1 MTLAQKLQTTLALL
15 STLVVAAGSLCVFG
29 FDAGNLGIG
38 ATYRQPTRVQ
48 RKPIQGQVSKTG
60 TLVPMMDTYSGGA
73 RDANLDSGVY
83 DQGPLGSGVYD
94 NDNAPLRGGAF
105 DRAPHFSG
113 ATVDIGGTPMTTTS
127 QLQLLSTRNV
137 VILVDRS
144 SSMNEKDCPGHVS
157 RWRWCQEQ
165 AELFS
170 EQIAGVLNERF
181 TLGLFAHNYEIYPG
195 VTLEQMGRLFGR
207 KKLGLG
213 THPEGAL
220 REIFDSYFR
229 GDMGQKPL
237 AIAIVS
243 DGDPNDEDKVAEVI
257 KEATWQM
264 RSPDQI
270 SITFLQVGHD
280 EDGTDTLREFDQQL
294 RRQGAKYDIVDRR
307 SFYDVQRLGLL
318 GSLVAAIKATTPAVV
333 KTPAKPKA
341 KPRPA
346 ARPGL
351 RPAQRPM
358 WQR

>member
-1 MTLAQKLQTTLALL
+1 MTLFAHKARNTIALL
-15 STLVVAAGSLCVFG
+15 STLVVAAGSLYAFG
-29 FDAGNLGIG
+29 FDAGNLTAG
-38 ATYRQPTRVQ
+38 ATYQQPTRVQ

-60 TLVPMMDTYSGGA
+60 TLVPMLDTYSGRA
-73 RDANLDSGVY
+73 RDANLDSGVS
-83 DQGPLGSGVYD
+83 DQGSLDSGVY
-94 NDNAPLRGGAF
+94 NNAPLRGGAF

-144 SSMNEKDCPGHVS
+144 SSMNEKDCPGNVS

-170 EQIAGVLNERF
+170 GQIAGVLNERF
-181 TLGLFAHNYEIYPG
+181 TLGLFAHNYEIYPN
-195 VTLEQMGRLFGR
+195 VTVDQMGRLFGR

-318 GSLVAAIKATTPAVV
+318 GSLVVAIKATTPAVV
-333 KTPAKPKA
+333 KTPARPKA
-341 KPRPA
+341 KPKPASRPA
-346 ARPGL
+346 L
-351 RPAQRPM
+351 RPALKPI

>member
-1 MTLAQKLQTTLALL
+1 MTLAQKLRTTLALL

-73 RDANLDSGVY
+73 RDANVDTGVY
-83 DQGPLGSGVYD
+83 DQGSLDNGV

-105 DRAPHFSG
+105 GSGPRASG

-144 SSMNEKDCPGHVS
+144 SSMKEKDCPGHIS

-170 EQIAGVLNERF
+170 GQTAGVLNERF
-181 TLGLFAHNYEIYPG
+181 TLGLFAHHYDIYPN
-195 VTLEQMGRLFGR
+195 VTLEQMRRLFER
-207 KKLGLG
+207 NKPGLG

-220 REIFDSYFR
+220 REIFDAYFR
-229 GDMGQKPL
+229 GDMGRKPL
-237 AIAIVS
+237 AIAVVS
-243 DGDPNDEDKVAEVI
+243 DGEPNDPDKVADVI
-257 KEATWQM
+257 REATWQM

-280 EDGTDTLREFDQQL
+280 DDGSDILREFDQQL
-294 RRQGAKYDIVDRR
+294 KRRGAKYDIVDRR
-307 SFYDVQRLGLL
+307 SFYDLQRLGLL
-318 GSLVAAIKATTPAVV
+318 GALVASIKATTPAVV

-341 KPRPA
+341 KPKPASRPA
-346 ARPGL
+346 L
-351 RPAQRPM
+351 RPALKPT